1 MAKQLHKR
9 FTVEQV
15 KALFRKYLYEGIEL
29 IYILETLKIKKRRF
43 FQLLKEYVR
52 DPNNF
57 SLQYKRKSAT
67 RRIGADVER
76 NIIKELKEEKKLI
89 EDKDISTTS
98 YNYSYVKDRIYE
110 NYKQKVSLPTIINRA
125 KKEGFYKP
133 RKRKKKS
140 HDREVH
146 SNYIGELIQHDSSHH
161 KFSPYADKKWYLIT
175 SLDDYSRLLLYA
187 KLIERETSWHHIVAL
202 QDVFLVRGFP
212 FSYYVDSHSIF
223 RFVQGRDSLW
233 RKHYL
238 LTDDV
243 ETQWGKVLRDCKVEP
258 KYALSPQAKGKI
270 ERPYRWL
277 QDRIVRT
284 CARERIETVEGA
296 GKVLKYEL
304 DRYNNHQVHSTTK
317 EIPILRFERAIK
329 EKRSLFR
336 EFEIPSPYTSVKDIF
351 CLRMKRKVD
360 VYHKI
365 SINNLKLKVHK
376 APLREKIE
384 LRIAPDEKT
393 GLAEVRI
400 WYKDILTDVY
410 QVKNS
415 DLDIVQF

>member
-1 MAKQLHKR
+1 MDKQLHKR
-9 FTVEQV
+9 FSAEEV

-29 IYILETLKIKKRRF
+29 IYVLETLKIKKSRF
-43 FQLLKEYVR
+43 FSLLKEYAR

-57 SLQYKRKSAT
+57 SLDYKRKSAT
-67 RRIGADVER
+67 RRISADVER
-76 NIIKELKEEKKLI
+76 SIIKELKEEKKLI
-89 EDKDISTTS
+89 EDKDISLTS

-125 KKEGFYKP
+125 KKEGLYKP
-133 RKRKKKS
+133 KKRKKKS

-187 KLIERETSWHHIVAL
+187 KLIEKETSWQHILAL
-202 QDVFLVRGFP
+202 QDVFLIWGLP

-223 RFVQGRDSLW
+223 RFVQGRDSMW

-238 LTDDV
+238 VTDEAD
-243 ETQWGKVLRDCKVEP
+243 TQWKMVIDECKV
-258 KYALSPQAKGKI
+258 KAIYALSPQARGKI

-284 CARERIETVEGA
+284 CAREGIEAIQEGRE
-296 GKVLKYEL
+296 VLENEIK
-304 DRYNNHQVHSTTK
+304 RYNYRQVHSTTK
-317 EIPILRFERAIK
+317 EIPILRFERAMK
-329 EKRSLFR
+329 EKKSLFR
-336 EFEIPSPYTSVKDIF
+336 EFKIPSPYTSVKDIF
-351 CLRMKRKVD
+351 CLKVKRIVD
-360 VYHKI
+360 AYHKI
-365 SINNLKLKVHK
+365 SLDKLTFKVHK
-376 APLREKIE
+376 APLREE
-384 LRIAPDEKT
+384 VQLRITLDENT
-393 GLAEVRI
+393 GLAEIRI

-415 DLDIVQF
+415 DLNSVHF

>member
-1 MAKQLHKR
+1 MTKQLHKR
-9 FTVEQV
+9 FTTEQV
-15 KALFRKYLYEGIEL
+15 KALFQKYLYEGIEL

-43 FQLLKEYVR
+43 FQLLKEYKR

-67 RRIGADVER
+67 RKISAEIEKS
-76 NIIKELKEEKKLI
+76 IINELKEEKKLI
-89 EDKDISTTS
+89 EDEDISVTS
-98 YNYSYVKDRIYE
+98 YNYSYIKDRIYE
-110 NYKQKVSLPTIINRA
+110 DHKQKVSLPTIIDRA

-175 SLDDYSRLLLYA
+175 SLDDYSRFLLYA
-187 KLIERETSWHHIVAL
+187 KLMEREISWYHILAL
-202 QDVFLVRGFP
+202 QDVFLVWGIP
-212 FSYYVDSHSIF
+212 FRYYADSHSIF

-238 LTDDV
+238 LTDEAD
-243 ETQWGKVLRDCKVEP
+243 TQWKKVLNDCRVEP
-258 KYALSPQAKGKI
+258 IYALSPQARGKI

-284 CARERIETVEGA
+284 CAREGIKTIEGA
-296 GKVLKYEL
+296 GEVLKYEL
-304 DRYNNHQVHSTTK
+304 DRYNNRQVHSTTG

-336 EFEIPSPYTSVKDIF
+336 EFKIPSPYVSVKDIF
-351 CLRMKRKVD
+351 CLRVKRKVD
-360 VYHKI
+360 AYHKI

-376 APLREKIE
+376 APLREEVE
-384 LRIAPDEKT
+384 LRYCP
-393 GLAEVRI
+393 
-400 WYKDILTDVY
+400 
-410 QVKNS
+410 
-415 DLDIVQF
+415 

>member
-9 FTVEQV
+9 FSAEEV

-29 IYILETLKIKKRRF
+29 IYILETLKIKKSRF
-43 FQLLKEYVR
+43 FNLLKGYAR

-57 SLQYKRKSAT
+57 SLQYKRKSAS
-67 RRIGADVER
+67 RRISADVER
-76 NIIKELKEEKKLI
+76 SIIKELKEEKKLI

-133 RKRKKKS
+133 KKRKKKS

-175 SLDDYSRLLLYA
+175 TLDDYSRLLLYA
-187 KLIERETSWHHIVAL
+187 KLIEKETSWQHILAL
-202 QDVFLVRGFP
+202 QDVFLVWGFP

-238 LTDDV
+238 VTDEVD
-243 ETQWGKVLRDCKVEP
+243 TQWKMVIDECKV
-258 KYALSPQAKGKI
+258 KAIYALSPQARGKI

-284 CARERIETVEGA
+284 CAREGIEAIQEGRE
-296 GKVLKYEL
+296 VLKNEIK
-304 DRYNNHQVHSTTK
+304 RYNYRQVHSTTG
-317 EIPILRFERAIK
+317 EIPILRFERAMK
-329 EKRSLFR
+329 EKKSLFR
-336 EFEIPSPYTSVKDIF
+336 EFKIPSPYTSVKDIF
-351 CLRMKRKVD
+351 CLRVKRIVD
-360 VYHKI
+360 PYHKI
-365 SINNLKLKVHK
+365 SLDKLTFKVHK
-376 APLREKIE
+376 APLRKEVQ
-384 LRIAPDEKT
+384 LRITPDENT
-393 GLAEVRI
+393 GLTEIRI

-415 DLDIVQF
+415 DLNSVRF